1 MPRDAYCIAHRAS
14 DLETHVA
21 LVLSKHGNRWL
32 VVLEHWSVVPSDIHA
47 KGLKGGNL

>member
-1 MPRDAYCIAHRAS
+1 MPRDAYCMAYRAS
-14 DLETHVA
+14 NLEPHVT

-32 VVLEHWSVVPSDIHA
+32 VVLEHSSVVLSSTHA